1 MRGNPVIGLLSH
13 SQIIK
18 ERRRLSSLKYSTGGG
33 RGGGR
38 KVLAAVPDAV
48 TVISSVVKATQHLCS
63 SISIQHSAA
72 PVAAFSV
79 SVIFSSVSTH
89 PHPHLLN
96 SKACICPN
104 WSTIQVGGSIR
115 RRWQERRGRGV
126 EKEVA
131 GCGVLWNKAAILRTQ
146 SVRWRQLFA
155 CAAVLEAHNAAQM
168 PTRQL

>member
-1 MRGNPVIGLLSH
+1 MRGNPVEDYCHIAY
-13 SQIIK
+13 
-18 ERRRLSSLKYSTGGG
+18 LKKSVADCPALNIVRGGG

-48 TVISSVVKATQHLCS
+48 TVISSVAKATQHLCS

-72 PVAAFSV
+72 AVAAFSV

-96 SKACICPN
+96 LKACICPN

-115 RRWQERRGRGV
+115 RRRQER
-126 EKEVA
+126 K
-131 GCGVLWNKAAILRTQ
+131 
-146 SVRWRQLFA
+146 RQLEQREGTIGGLRGGWGWGEGGEGGGW
-155 CAAVLEAHNAAQM
+155 V
-168 PTRQL
+168 